1 MPVETRHAAEHAD
14 RQTDALIVIALTMR
28 IWLASAVAGTAAASV
43 AGGGVVTVS
52 GPTPLSSCPD
62 NAQTV
67 VQNAEVEPSLA
78 VDPRRPARAYVA
90 YQQDRF
96 RDGAA
101 RGIVVATTTDGGRT
115 WRRSVIGVGF
125 CATGSR
131 TPFRVTDP
139 WVSVGADGRVYALA
153 SSSATTSS
161 DGGAHWTAP
170 VALTVPTARTLPD
183 KGSLTADPVR
193 AGIAYAVWARFVIP
207 SRGPPVQSDAMLA
220 KTTNGGRTWSSP
232 KVILP
237 RGRDAGSIASVI
249 VPDPRRSRLY
259 HFAFWQVGVVPSVR
273 RPGRLV
279 VQSSSDGGASWS
291 PPRTIAQAYTVALA
305 SREAFSGN
313 KIRTGFAVPSF
324 AVDRRTGA
332 LYATWQDARFSGR
345 RFDQI
350 AFASS
355 RNGGRTWSR
364 PRRISRPSVQAFVPV
379 VAVAQ
384 AGTLGVAFYETAAG
398 RSRHPTATRYVL
410 ATSRDGGRTFAPRKV
425 GPTFDLAAAPLMQ
438 SVPELAVPPGLFLG
452 DYMGIDAA
460 ANRFHLAFVTTNAAR
475 TNATDVRYAVVNP

>member
-1 MPVETRHAAEHAD
+1 MHNW
-14 RQTDALIVIALTMR
+14 I
-28 IWLASAVAGTAAASV
+28 ASAAVGTAAASMAAGV
-43 AGGGVVTVS
+43 ATVS
-52 GPTPLSSCPD
+52 GPTPFSSCPD

-78 VDPRRPARAYVA
+78 VDPHRAARAYIA

-101 RGIVVATTTDGGRT
+101 RGIVVAKTSDGGRT
-115 WRRSVIGVGF
+115 WRRSVIDVGF
-125 CATGSR
+125 CAAGTR
-131 TPFRVTDP
+131 EPFRVTDP
-139 WVSVGADGRVYALA
+139 WVSVGADGRVYVLA

-161 DGGAHWTAP
+161 DGGTHWATP
-170 VALTVPTARTLPD
+170 VALTARTAQTLPD
-183 KGSLTADPVR
+183 KGSLTADPVH
-193 AGIAYAVWARFVIP
+193 AGVAYAVWARFVIP
-207 SRGPPVQSDAMLA
+207 GNGPPVQSDAMLA

-249 VPDPRRSRLY
+249 VPDARRSRLY

-273 RPGRLV
+273 RPGRLI
-279 VQSSSDGGASWS
+279 VQSSSDGGARWS
-291 PPRTIAQAYTVALA
+291 APRTIAQAYTVALA
-305 SREAFSGN
+305 SREAYSGN

-324 AVDRRTGA
+324 ALDRRSGA
-332 LYATWQDARFSGR
+332 LYAAWQDARFSNGR

-355 RNGGRTWSR
+355 RDGGRTWSR
-364 PRRISRPSVQAFVPV
+364 PRRISRPSLQAFVPV
-379 VAVAQ
+379 VAVAPRG
-384 AGTLGVAFYETAAG
+384 AVGVAFYETAAG
-398 RSRHPTATRYVL
+398 RSRHRMATRYVL
-410 ATSRDGGRTFAPRKV
+410 ATSRDGGRTFATRTIGRP
-425 GPTFDLAAAPLMQ
+425 FDLAAAPLMQ

-460 ANRFHLAFVTTNAAR
+460 ANRFHLAFVTTNTSRA
-475 TNATDVRYAVVNP
+475 NATDVRYAVVDP